1 MEPGRPLIF
10 DLDGTLWDSTEV
22 VARAWN
28 DALQEAGLGFGPL
41 CASDI
46 GAIMGFT
53 HEQIR
58 QRLFPELEVARW
70 QEFSCLAYAREEEF
84 LREQGGLFYPGV
96 RETLPHLAERHPL
109 AIVSN
114 CQKGYIEVF
123 LEWSGLRGMF
133 RDWECHGN
141 TGLSKGE
148 NLLGLCRRQNW
159 NGALYVGDTAG
170 DEAAAREAG
179 CDFLFASYGF
189 GQASHIAPVLQSFEQ
204 LSQLVLV

>member
-28 DALQEAGLGFGPL
+28 AARLEAGLEWANL
-41 CASDI
+41 CAADI
-46 GAIMGFT
+46 GSIMGFT

-58 QRLFPELEVARW
+58 QRLFPELQPARW
-70 QEFSCLAYAREEEF
+70 DEFSRLAYQREEEF
-84 LREQGGLFYPGV
+84 LRAQGGELYPGV
-96 RETLPHLAERHPL
+96 REALTHLAGLHPL
-109 AIVSN
+109 GIVSN

-123 LEWSGLRGMF
+123 LEWTGLTGMF
-133 RDWECHGN
+133 QDWECHGR

-148 NLLGLCRRQNW
+148 NLRSLCQRQDW
-159 NGALYVGDTAG
+159 TGALYVGDTAG

-189 GQASHIAPVLQSFEQ
+189 GQASAGASRLDSFGH
-204 LSQLVLV
+204 LVGLVLV